1 MSDAVFSESLAYNQ
15 VKRRAVSARSY
26 RVKTPPTNG
35 TSFTD
40 GQVVQIDL
48 AGNLAGT
55 YYDMSSMYLKMKVKA
70 PQAYQLDRCGALGF
84 IKRLQIS
91 TAGAQIADINNWNVL
106 ATAMLDTDSSDEWKA
121 GYGNVMLGTQGGQL
135 RGEGVA
141 AAAERVYCI
150 PLVLNPLFN
159 TTPHRLIPGFSLSS
173 IQIRLTLDSAAEM
186 FLSPVAQGAPV
197 DFTDVELCAM
207 MTELSPMAQAQV
219 DASTGGKYNILATS
233 FMNSSANI
241 PTTAADA
248 RLTANLGFS
257 MSSLERI
264 IAIHRPAATV
274 GIFDKYSLG
283 NRTTAGIAQYQ
294 YLINA
299 ESYPARPV
307 IVDSKGA
314 ESTAEMLIADHSLV
328 DFKKGSSF
336 NNGVVGP
343 TIISGPC
350 VGATGGVQPQTA
362 KSACFTL
369 ATAAALG
376 TSAGTNVAVA
386 GAASNSNVGTYLNA
400 TDFENGLSVGKSATI
415 YSGISTIAS
424 NVQYLGTYVGA
435 NVGGVQLDFFACY
448 SVLISLDM
456 RGSGVF
462 SVSV

>member
-35 TSFTD
+35 TTFTD
-40 GQVVQIDL
+40 GQVIQIDL

-55 YYDMSSMYLKMKVKA
+55 YYDMSSMYLKVKVAA

-173 IQIRLTLDSAAEM
+173 IQIRLTLESAADM
-186 FLSPVAQGAPV
+186 FLSPVAQGAAV
-197 DFTDVELCAM
+197 DFTEVELCAM

-233 FMNSSANI
+233 FMNSGA
-241 PTTAADA
+241 TLDAAA
-248 RLTANLGFS
+248 TRLTANLGFS

-264 IAIHRPAATV
+264 IAVHRPSATV
-274 GIFDKYSLG
+274 GVFNKYSLG
-283 NRTTAGIAQYQ
+283 NRTTAGLAQYQ

-307 IVDSKGA
+307 IVDAKGA

-328 DFKKGSSF
+328 DFKKGSTF
-336 NNGVVGP
+336 NNGVVGS

-350 VGATGGVQPQTA
+350 VGASGGVQPQTD

-376 TSAGTNVAVA
+376 TTAGDNVAA
-386 GAASNSNVGTYLNA
+386 GNDSDVGTYLNA

-424 NVQYLGTYVGA
+424 NVQWLGNYVGA
-435 NVGGVQLDFFACY
+435 NVGGVSVDFFACY

>member
-35 TSFTD
+35 TSFTS
-40 GQVVQIDL
+40 GQVIQIDL

-55 YYDMSSMYLKMKVKA
+55 YYDMSSMYLKIKVIA
-70 PQAYQLDRCGALGF
+70 PLAYTLDRCGALGF
-84 IKRLQIS
+84 FRRLQIS
-91 TAGAQIADINNWNVL
+91 TAGAQIADISNWNLL
-106 ATAMLDTDSSDEWKA
+106 ATTMLDTDSTGEWKA
-121 GYGNVMLGTQGGQL
+121 GYGAVMLGTQGDAL
-135 RGEGVA
+135 RGQSVA
-141 AAAERVYCI
+141 GLAERVYAVPI
-150 PLVLNPLFN
+150 VLNPLFN

-173 IQIRLTLDSAAEM
+173 IQIRLTLEDAVNCAFSAA
-186 FLSPVAQGAPV
+186 AQTGNGFA
-197 DFTDVELCAM
+197 FSDVELCAM
-207 MTELSPMAQAQV
+207 ITELSPMAQAQV

-233 FMNSSANI
+233 FMNSGATL
-241 PTTAADA
+241 PVAAT

-264 IAIHRPAATV
+264 IAVHRPTASVDVGAA
-274 GIFDKYSLG
+274 FSLG
-283 NRTTAGIAQYQ
+283 NRTTATLASFQ

-307 IVDSKGA
+307 AVDAQGA

-328 DFKKGSSF
+328 DFKKGSCF
-336 NNGVVGP
+336 NNGVVGAALVD
-343 TIISGPC
+343 TAC
-350 VGATGGVQPQTA
+350 VGAISGAAPQVA
-362 KSACFTL
+362 KSPCFTL
-369 ATAAALG
+369 GAAVVPG
-376 TSAGTNVAVA
+376 TLAGNNTIA
-386 GAASNSNVGTYLNA
+386 GAAAGRGSNIGTFVCA

-424 NVQYLGTYVGA
+424 NVQWLGNYTAAAEACAV
-435 NVGGVQLDFFACY
+435 DWFACY

>member
-1 MSDAVFSESLAYNQ
+1 MSDAVFSESLAFNQ

-26 RVKTPPTNG
+26 RIKAPPTNG
-35 TSFTD
+35 TYFTD
-40 GQVVQIDL
+40 GQVIQIDL

-55 YYDMSSMYLKMKVKA
+55 YYDMSSMYLKMKVTA
-70 PQAYQLDRCGALGF
+70 PEAYQLDRCGALGF

-91 TAGAQIADINNWNVL
+91 TAGAQIADIANWNVL

-141 AAAERVYCI
+141 AATSRVYCI

-186 FLSPVAQGAPV
+186 FLSPTAQSAAVA
-197 DFTDVELCAM
+197 FENVELCAM

-233 FMNSSANI
+233 FMNSNAQLVAGN
-241 PTTAADA
+241 T

-264 IAIHRPAATV
+264 IAVHRPAATV
-274 GIFDKYSLG
+274 GIFNKYSIG
-283 NRTTAGIAQYQ
+283 NRTTAGLAQYQ

-307 IVDSKGA
+307 ERDSKGA

-328 DFKKGSSF
+328 DFKKGSTF
-336 NNGVVGP
+336 NNGVVGS
-343 TIISGPC
+343 TIINGPC
-350 VGATGGVQPQTA
+350 VGATGGAQPQTD
-362 KSACFTL
+362 KSACFSFD
-369 ATAAALG
+369 TAQALG
-376 TSAGTNVAVA
+376 TTAGANTAVA
-386 GAASNSNVGTYLNA
+386 LSSTVGTYLNA

-424 NVQYLGTYVGA
+424 NVQWLAEYVGA
-435 NVGGVQLDFFACY
+435 NVGGVQVDFFACY

>member
-35 TSFTD
+35 TTFDS
-40 GQVVQIDL
+40 GSVIQLDL

-55 YYDMSSMYLKMKVKA
+55 YYDMSSMYLKVRVKA
-70 PQAYQLDRCGALGF
+70 PKIYKLDRCGALGF

-106 ATAMLDTDSSDEWKA
+106 ATGMLDTDASDEWKA

-135 RGEGVA
+135 RGEEVA
-141 AAAERVYCI
+141 AGEYRTFCI

-173 IQIRLTLDSAAEM
+173 IQIRLTLESPDVAVS
-186 FLSPVAQGAPV
+186 SPVAQAAAIV
-197 DFTDVELCAM
+197 FDEVELCAM

-233 FMNSSANI
+233 FMNSGATLAVAT
-241 PTTAADA
+241 P

-264 IAIHRPAATV
+264 IAVHRPSTTV
-274 GIFDKYSLG
+274 ADPLAFSLG
-283 NRTTAGIAQYQ
+283 NRTTAGLAQFQ

-307 IVDSKGA
+307 IVDAQGA

-328 DFKKGSSF
+328 DFKKGSTF
-336 NNGVVGP
+336 NNGVVGS

-350 VGATGGVQPQTA
+350 VGATGGAQPQTA
-362 KSACFTL
+362 KSPCFTL
-369 ATAAALG
+369 GSAAALG
-376 TSAGTNVAVA
+376 LTAGDNSVAGTD
-386 GAASNSNVGTYLNA
+386 SDIGTYMNA

-424 NVQYLGTYVGA
+424 NVQWLGNYVAGA
-435 NVGGVQLDFFACY
+435 GVNAGGVQVDFFACY

>member
-1 MSDAVFSESLAYNQ
+1 
-15 VKRRAVSARSY
+15 
-26 RVKTPPTNG
+26 
-35 TSFTD
+35 
-40 GQVVQIDL
+40 
-48 AGNLAGT
+48 
-55 YYDMSSMYLKMKVKA
+55 
-70 PQAYQLDRCGALGF
+70 
-84 IKRLQIS
+84 
-91 TAGAQIADINNWNVL
+91 
-106 ATAMLDTDSSDEWKA
+106 MLDTDSSDEWKA

-173 IQIRLTLDSAAEM
+173 IQIRLTLESAADM
-186 FLSPVAQGAPV
+186 FLSPVAQGAAV

-233 FMNSSANI
+233 FMNSGANLVNGD
-241 PTTAADA
+241 T

-307 IVDSKGA
+307 IVDAKGA

-336 NNGVVGP
+336 NNGVVGS

-350 VGATGGVQPQTA
+350 VGATGGAQPQTA

-376 TSAGTNVAVA
+376 TTAGSNAAAGT
-386 GAASNSNVGTYLNA
+386 GSTVGTYLNA

>member
-26 RVKTPPTNG
+26 RVKIPPTNS
-35 TSFTD
+35 TTFNS
-40 GQVVQIDL
+40 GQVIQLDL
-48 AGNLAGT
+48 AGNLAGS
-55 YYDMSSMYLKMKVKA
+55 YYDMSSMYLKVRVA
-70 PQAYQLDRCGALGF
+70 ATGNYTLDRAGALGF
-84 IKRLQIS
+84 INRLQIS
-91 TAGAQIADINNWNVL
+91 TAGAQIADISRWNVL
-106 ATAMLDTDSSDEWKA
+106 ATSMLDTDSTCEWKA
-121 GYGNVMLGTQGGQL
+121 GYGAVMLGTMGDAL
-135 RGEGVA
+135 RGQAVA
-141 AAAERVYCI
+141 AGATRVFTI

-173 IQIRLTLDSAAEM
+173 IQIRLTLEDAVNCAFSAA
-186 FLSPVAQGAPV
+186 ANA
-197 DFTDVELCAM
+197 FTFDEVELCAM

-233 FMNSSANI
+233 FMNSG
-241 PTTAADA
+241 AALPNA
-248 RLTANLGFS
+248 ATRLTANLGFS

-264 IAIHRPAATV
+264 IAIHRPNATIDTSAA
-274 GIFDKYSLG
+274 FSLG
-283 NRTTAGIAQYQ
+283 NRTSATLTQFQ

-307 IVDSKGA
+307 IVDAQGA

-328 DFKKGSSF
+328 DFRKGSCF
-336 NNGVVGP
+336 NNGVVGAP
-343 TIISGPC
+343 LAADAC
-350 VGATGGVQPQTA
+350 VGAISGVAPEIA

-369 ATAAALG
+369 GAA
-376 TSAGTNVAVA
+376 AVA
-386 GAASNSNVGTYLNA
+386 GTTAGSASAVLLADRSSNIGTFVIG

-424 NVQYLGTYVGA
+424 NVQWVAQYTAAPEATTV
-435 NVGGVQLDFFACY
+435 DFFACY